1 MTHAQTPIRATRHAS
16 IRHSSACPR
25 THKRPASQ
33 QPACGATPQCAA
45 DGQGR
50 AGRAGEVRFL
60 RLVSCPAAAPEVC
73 HVVVGLSRRCRRPGA
88 APPVVCCSK
97 DLISKVGGVDS
108 KDSSDLGFCY
118 LFYKF

>member
-33 QPACGATPQCAA
+33 QPACGATPQCTA

-50 AGRAGEVRFL
+50 AGRAGAVPFL
-60 RLVSCPAAAPEVC
+60 RLAPCPAATPE
-73 HVVVGLSRRCRRPGA
+73 VGLSRRCRRPGA
-88 APPVVCCSK
+88 APPVVCRSK

-108 KDSSDLGFCY
+108 KDSSDLGFYY
-118 LFYKF
+118 LFSKF